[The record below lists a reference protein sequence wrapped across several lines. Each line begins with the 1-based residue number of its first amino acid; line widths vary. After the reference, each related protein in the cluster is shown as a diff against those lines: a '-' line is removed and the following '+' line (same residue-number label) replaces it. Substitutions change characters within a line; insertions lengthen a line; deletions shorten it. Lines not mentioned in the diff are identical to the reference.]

1 MSEPKYQR
9 VCVDGEARVFPGDL
23 EKVLRL
29 EPYFHLVIS
38 FPDESQSALVKVKGR
53 KSR

>member
-9 VCVDGEARVFPGDL
+9 VCVEGEARVFPGDL

-29 EPYFHLVIS
+29 TPYYNLDVS
-38 FPDESQSALVKVKGR
+38 FPDAPTVALVKVNGR
-53 KSR
+53 KT